1 MSRLNELW
9 PLLDRLNVHEITY
22 TDGEGKKQ
30 TEHTNSPI
38 IITLVNLIIGQL
50 PSEGWACT
58 WIFVESEQHLEDLR
72 KEKEWARCKR
82 GDFEI
87 GDDDEEE
94 GGDDGWCT
102 ERRES
107 SLNYLEE

>member
-9 PLLDRLNVHEITY
+9 PLLDMLNVHRITFPGSN
-22 TDGEGKKQ
+22 GEVQ
-30 TEHTNSPI
+30 TEYTNCPPI
-38 IITLVNLIIGQL
+38 IALVNLIIDQL
-50 PSEGWACT
+50 PSEGWACKY
-58 WIFVESEQHLEDLR
+58 IFVESEQHLENLR
-72 KEKEWARCKR
+72 KGKEWARCKR

-102 ERRES
+102 EERES